1 MVRISILA
9 GRSQPDTV
17 LAPSSN
23 VRGRHYVD
31 HIADKVQQDMHI
43 TIVFSFAKVELGGR

>member
-9 GRSQPDTV
+9 GRSQPDAV
-17 LAPSSN
+17 LAPASN

-43 TIVFSFAKVELGGR
+43 TVVFSFAQVKLGRR